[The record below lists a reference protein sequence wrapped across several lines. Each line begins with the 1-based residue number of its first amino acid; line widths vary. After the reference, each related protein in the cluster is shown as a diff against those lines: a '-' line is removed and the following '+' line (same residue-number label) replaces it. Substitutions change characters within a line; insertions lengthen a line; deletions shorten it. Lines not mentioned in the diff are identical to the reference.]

1 MTFKSIRELVLS
13 LVRGGPSAKLGYKH
27 FGCFL
32 LRPVGQ
38 RFAAAATASAAGS
51 GGIGGGTGIGGG
63 GGAGGFGTGIGTTN
77 ETPNFAAARRVSD
90 ARMLR
95 GNSTAIVDAAVD
107 VGAGYVGD
115 VGDVG
120 PALAMRNRRNT
131 ADSVSPGKSTLARN
145 MMRTRSNT
153 SVGTASVT
161 NGGGSTNNGRGV
173 EGNNTNNTDDDD
185 DDDSGGG
192 GGLYEPPPETEGERA
207 AKATKEAARAAAEEA
222 KLLPGMR
229 LGSDHAA
236 DVDYDA
242 QRRAKARER
251 RASMESQATSTSTS
265 ISPTSPRFSPPPTA
279 GSANEV
285 EAAAI
290 AAAVPRRSQSQPGP
304 ARPPHPR
311 SFEAEEAYARD
322 ASRVPERARSLRDT
336 AEHLSR
342 STGNLAEIG
351 FGGDDDVYVNQTV
364 VNDHVHVHAAAGDR
378 SYSNLSALEAEMG
391 APGTS
396 GGGGGGI
403 GRGSGRG
410 DGDSHHRRRVS
421 EDSLGGF
428 GTAGSSSAQQYNNS
442 QFLAYSELPSAT
454 SPAVATGGG
463 VATSPASKHSPP
475 VLMSKTLAALE
486 SLDLG
491 APLPTMATASDDFA
505 RLHAESNGLY
515 TASTAAAANSDGGGD
530 IGTVDSLPLG
540 FGTLDSQDARL
551 DNAGTLAP
559 TDAMLKLSAGW
570 SASQRSAAAAAVVA
584 AGGGDDADGGTAST
598 TRSADS
604 GGADEFYGVGTSG
617 TTRFTDGRGGAAA
630 AAVDD
635 EVGDDDE
642 VGGESERKVSASSA
656 GTVEDFYGIGNFGG
670 GRAAVVQDDIYDVGN
685 SAVPDAIAPSRSA
698 ADDGH
703 MLSGLELG
711 SDVGGALS
719 PSPSSSN
726 SNSNI
731 SGNNRS
737 PRPTLT
743 SRPSL
748 TGEEDLDYYD
758 VAADPLTSGTMA
770 DVAGAG
776 VIVDK
781 VDAAG
786 WTSSTHATSTAAG
799 AIAIAGVVA
808 APGVPAEAVSA
819 SGGAAPRATKPG
831 GVNIDAVDAAG
842 WGAMG
847 DDEAGMRVSPES
859 FGILGDGL
867 AYLQGDDDGDDDDD
881 EVIFGFGGN

>member
-1 MTFKSIRELVLS
+1 
-13 LVRGGPSAKLGYKH
+13 
-27 FGCFL
+27 
-32 LRPVGQ
+32 
-38 RFAAAATASAAGS
+38 
-51 GGIGGGTGIGGG
+51 
-63 GGAGGFGTGIGTTN
+63 
-77 ETPNFAAARRVSD
+77 
-90 ARMLR
+90 MLR
-95 GNSTAIVDAAVD
+95 RCQDDHS
-107 VGAGYVGD
+107 
-115 VGDVG
+115 
-120 PALAMRNRRNT
+120 
-131 ADSVSPGKSTLARN
+131 
-145 MMRTRSNT
+145 RSLDRQ
-153 SVGTASVT
+153 G
-161 NGGGSTNNGRGV
+161 
-173 EGNNTNNTDDDD
+173 
-185 DDDSGGG
+185 
-192 GGLYEPPPETEGERA
+192 
-207 AKATKEAARAAAEEA
+207 
-222 KLLPGMR
+222 
-229 LGSDHAA
+229 
-236 DVDYDA
+236 
-242 QRRAKARER
+242 
-251 RASMESQATSTSTS
+251 
-265 ISPTSPRFSPPPTA
+265 
-279 GSANEV
+279 
-285 EAAAI
+285 
-290 AAAVPRRSQSQPGP
+290 
-304 ARPPHPR
+304 PPHPR

-410 DGDSHHRRRVS
+410 DGDGHHRRRVS